1 MARTGRPN
9 RLNDP
14 DFAKNLAELWIRG
27 VTYKVMAEELDC
39 HADSIR
45 TWVKDPR
52 VIAHARKLAQERTM
66 RITRSIDGEMDRRLA
81 NISDWAL
88 DEILKVRKE
97 YLDRPLKVVDGVET
111 DVAMTTNEIS
121 EAMDDDPDFAEQLL
135 ALVDSAKSRK
145 KE

>member
-14 DFAKNLAELWIRG
+14 EFAKSLAEMWIRG
-27 VTYKVMAEELDC
+27 LTYQVIADELDC
-39 HADSIR
+39 HKDSIR

-52 VIAHARKLAQERTM
+52 VIAHARRLAQERTL
-66 RITRSIDGEMDRRLA
+66 RITRSIDGEMERRLA
-81 NISDWAL
+81 DIDQWAL

-121 EAMDDDPDFAEQLL
+121 EAMDDDPDFAEALL
-135 ALVDSAKSRK
+135 ALVSKNKK